1 MNAKEY
7 LSQAIWL
14 NQRINSKL
22 EQVSSLRTLA
32 SKVNTTFGEE
42 RVQSTK
48 KQSPM
53 EETIVRLIDL
63 ENEVNENIDELIKLK
78 SEIEETINQVD
89 DPVYQLILQMR
100 YIDRKTWEEVAR
112 NVGYDRRTIFRIHGE
127 ALKEIEKSKVVT
139 KCPKMSLS
147 RCGIVYGV
155 EV

>member
-63 ENEVNENIDELIKLK
+63 ENEVNEDIDELIKLK

-112 NVGYDRRTIFRIHGE
+112 NVGYDRRTIFRIHGK
-127 ALKEIEKSKVVT
+127 ALKEIEKIKS
-139 KCPKMSLS
+139 CH
-147 RCGIVYGV
+147 
-155 EV
+155 